1 MQSIESHPGQNHHF
15 TQAWECTITCPHH
28 SSPLHH
34 CLGPVG
40 YFLHCTF
47 SQYYSTI
54 PFSPAIPC
62 KPCLPCFNLS
72 CSLLMAQN
80 YCFQQLWVSF
90 NSCYFCFLMCSES
103 AFPAI
108 HATGRNLDLKWNL
121 LVFTFVTVFESV
133 LALPSCF
140 GDNRSKGPVVAL

>member
-1 MQSIESHPGQNHHF
+1 MRFFHILLEYNVECKALSHIQAKATILHRHGNAQSL
-15 TQAWECTITCPHH
+15 TCPHH

-34 CLGPVG
+34 CPGPVW

-47 SQYYSTI
+47 SQYYSTGSQST
-54 PFSPAIPC
+54 FSLAIPC

-72 CSLLMAQN
+72 CSLLMAQI

-108 HATGRNLDLKWNL
+108 YTTGRNLDLK
-121 LVFTFVTVFESV
+121 
-133 LALPSCF
+133 
-140 GDNRSKGPVVAL
+140 